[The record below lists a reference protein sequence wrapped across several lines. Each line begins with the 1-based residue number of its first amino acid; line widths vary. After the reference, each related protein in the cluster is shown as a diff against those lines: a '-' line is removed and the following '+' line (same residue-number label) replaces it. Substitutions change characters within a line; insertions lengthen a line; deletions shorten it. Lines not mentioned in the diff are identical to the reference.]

1 MAPIRQAL
9 VVLVTPGVAMRL
21 ARNAMQ
27 QQQQLVRHQW
37 MDGTGNKHVLPID
50 QNGLVVEQGEL
61 DPLL

>member
-27 QQQQLVRHQW
+27 QQQLVRHQW
-37 MDGTGNKHVLPID
+37 IDDTGNKHVLPID

>member
-27 QQQQLVRHQW
+27 QQQLVRHQW
-37 MDGTGNKHVLPID
+37 IVGIGNKHVLPID
-50 QNGLVVEQGEL
+50 RNGLVVEQGEL

>member
-27 QQQQLVRHQW
+27 QQLSVRHQW
-37 MDGTGNKHVLPID
+37 IDGTRNKLVLPID